1 MGGVARCV
9 SRYITWIEV
18 SVSAG
23 CLQGCTVMCGE
34 GESIACMTT
43 SVKRAE
49 RICERISVCNT
60 WEVQTCDSVLEGYG

>member
-23 CLQGCTVMCGE
+23 CRQGYTVMWGDC
-34 GESIACMTT
+34 ESITCMKGY
-43 SVKRAE
+43 VKHVE
-49 RICERISVCNT
+49 RT
-60 WEVQTCDSVLEGYG
+60 GK